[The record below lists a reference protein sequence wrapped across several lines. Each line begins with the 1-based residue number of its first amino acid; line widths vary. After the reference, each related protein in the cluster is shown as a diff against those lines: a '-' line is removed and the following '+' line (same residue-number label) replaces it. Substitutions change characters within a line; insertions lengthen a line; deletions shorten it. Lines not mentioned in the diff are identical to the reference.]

1 MARTDGIGEFV
12 PQGELLAT
20 EQKQQEIKEA
30 IDSLSASGVL
40 ISENAFNS
48 AVVVGTTSTL
58 VIAANPNRKFLILV
72 NDSDESIYVTL
83 GSPAVLQEGIMVG
96 SFGGALNIDT
106 AMLYRGEVTAICES
120 GGKRLT
126 ICEGY

>member
-30 IDSLSASGVL
+30 IETLSTSGVL
-40 ISENAFNS
+40 ISNNAFNS
-48 AVVVGTTSTL
+48 SVLVGDTSTP
-58 VIAANPNRKFLILV
+58 VIGANPNRKFLILV
-72 NDSDESIYVTL
+72 NDSDESIYVSL
-83 GSPAVLQEGIMVG
+83 GSPAVMNEGILVG
-96 SFGGALNIDT
+96 SFGGALNID
-106 AMLYRGEVTAICES
+106 ASMLYRGEVTAICES
-120 GGKRLT
+120 GNKRLT